1 MTVSST
7 FVSGQVLTATDAN
20 LMANSG
26 LTYIASGTFSGAGT
40 KSLNSCFTTEN
51 TNYKILVQIDSV
63 TANSVVALRWRAG
76 GTDNNSPNYYWSTNN
91 MLAGGTQSVNAASS
105 DTSWTL
111 VYTSTTIPHLAT
123 IEVAGPQK
131 NQSTMATLTA
141 SGDNPAHTAWAG
153 STGGLL
159 HLQGYQADGLTVFT
173 SSGTMQGTITV
184 YGYRQA

>member
-20 LMANSG
+20 NMANSG
-26 LTYIASGTFSGAGT
+26 LTYITSATFSGAGT
-40 KSLNSCFTTEN
+40 KSINSCFTTTY
-51 TNYKILVQIDSV
+51 TNYRVLVQIDSV
-63 TANSVVALRWRAG
+63 SANSVVALRWRSG
-76 GTDNNSPNYYWSTNN
+76 GGDNISANYYWSTNN
-91 MLAGGTQSVNAASS
+91 MLASGTQSVNAASS

-111 VYTSTTIPHLAT
+111 VYTNTTIPSMAT

-131 NQSTMATLTA
+131 NNSTMATLTA
-141 SGDNPAHTAWAG
+141 SGDAPAHTAWAG
-153 STGGLL
+153 STGGLM
-159 HLQGYQADGLTVFT
+159 HYQNYQADGLTVFT